1 MLNAGANW
9 KELQA
14 RMGHKSIKTTMDI
27 YAELAPMKHEYDG
40 IDGNHSL
47 VNLIQLIAFLG

>member
-9 KELQA
+9 KELQL

-27 YAELAPMKHEYDG
+27 YAELAPQKQFEA
-40 IDGNHSL
+40 
-47 VNLIQLIAFLG
+47 VNLYLDKIAELTT